1 MTELKKIDLEL
12 FKACYPKCK
21 IHYAEWDDGH
31 KYPEFIPS
39 GKPLRTHAIDLRPV
53 PQFTKDIGVCFA
65 ILIPEMNRRGWFVDD
80 IHQELENGTICGWN
94 VDLYSVSSDCHC
106 ANGKD
111 ESISVAISKAA
122 YAALKGEK

>member
-1 MTELKKIDLEL
+1 MLDQIDLEL
-12 FKACYPKCK
+12 FKVCYPKCK

-65 ILIPEMNRRGWFVDD
+65 ILIPEMNRRGWYYTVSYDPSFQCHEAMFWNEDAQDFKATDD
-80 IHQELENGTICGWN
+80 NN
-94 VDLYSVSSDCHC
+94 V
-106 ANGKD
+106 A
-111 ESISVAISKAA
+111 EAISKAA

>member
-1 MTELKKIDLEL
+1 MTELEKIDLEL

-65 ILIPEMNRRGWFVDD
+65 ILIPEMNRRGFDFDVYVYVSGSGYAEFWKGYEKSSVDF
-80 IHQELENGTICGWN
+80 HNRNELP
-94 VDLYSVSSDCHC
+94 
-106 ANGKD
+106 A
-111 ESISVAISKAA
+111 AISKAA
-122 YAALKGEK
+122 YAALKGEKC

>member
-1 MTELKKIDLEL
+1 MTNEQIDLEL
-12 FKACYPKCK
+12 FKVCYP
-21 IHYAEWDDGH
+21 E
-31 KYPEFIPS
+31 
-39 GKPLRTHAIDLRPV
+39 LLRPV
-53 PQFTKDIGVCFA
+53 INFGQIRYTNEHGHECDLFRFTYDIEVCFSV
-65 ILIPEMNRRGWFVDD
+65 LIPEMNRRGWFVDD

-122 YAALKGEK
+122 YAALNGEKC